1 MSGGLWRW
9 HFHSEAELRRAL
21 EEYSEFHD
29 DAKVQRYGNEGGVS
43 EGSDGKRMRI
53 MRQNSE
59 IDRRM
64 AILEHRAPAIHRVLD
79 IFFRHGLCGEEHGWA
94 IAAKRCGQG
103 ARLDGRWDKAAFEHH
118 VAFCVGWLWHV
129 K

>member
-1 MSGGLWRW
+1 MTWSW
-9 HFHSEAELRRAL
+9 HFHSVDQLRAAL

-29 DAKVQRYGNEGGVS
+29 GAKVQRYGDEVGGTG
-43 EGSDGKRMRI
+43 GSDGKRMRI

-64 AILEHRAPAIHRVLD
+64 AILESRAPWVHRL
-79 IFFRHGLCGEEHGWA
+79 IRTYFLHGLCAEHEGWVT
-94 IAAKRCGQG
+94 AAKRCGLE
-103 ARLDGRWDKAAFEHH
+103 ANRESRWAQDAFEHQ
-118 VAFCVGWLWHV
+118 VAWCVERLWYA